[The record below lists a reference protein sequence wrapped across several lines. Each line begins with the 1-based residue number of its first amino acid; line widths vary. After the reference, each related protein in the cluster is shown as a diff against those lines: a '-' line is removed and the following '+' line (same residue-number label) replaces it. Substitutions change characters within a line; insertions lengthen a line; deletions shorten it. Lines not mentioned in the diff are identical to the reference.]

1 MNYNIM
7 NIFKWELASVSDF
20 LADYYN
26 IYFVAFSILD
36 SINDHKVS
44 LDVYRRMSNRSSVS
58 FISQQLSMAQ
68 ALWIIKQFDRNCS
81 PLITV
86 ERG

>member
-7 NIFKWELASVSDF
+7 SISNGNSLAYYLDF

-26 IYFVAFSILD
+26 IYFVAFSNLA

-44 LDVYRRMSNRSSVS
+44 MDVYRRMSNRSS
-58 FISQQLSMAQ
+58 LSRSY
-68 ALWIIKQFDRNCS
+68 RNRCRWHRRYGS
-81 PLITV
+81 
-86 ERG
+86 